1 MKSRN
6 PYSGVYKADTT
17 RTLDNN
23 GGNPG
28 CNQGGMIVIEGNGSR
43 DSHRGDG
50 YSVSETMYT
59 LNSVERHAVAVD
71 ARNFTE
77 GEINGTLQAKSNG
90 GYNTNSNNVVRE
102 IKDI

>member
-71 ARNFTE
+71 VRNFTE
-77 GEINGTLQAKSNG
+77 VGGAINGPLQSKASN
-90 GYNTNSNNVVRE
+90 NVNSNNVVRE
-102 IKDI
+102 VK